1 MMIGDLM
8 KIFKKILTRFWYF
21 FDILMFIAAV
31 LTINIV
37 LFTQVSL
44 LAGGI
49 SLAISFV
56 AVGLAS
62 EIIEEHIESKK
73 GGD

>member
-1 MMIGDLM
+1 
-8 KIFKKILTRFWYF
+8 
-21 FDILMFIAAV
+21 MFIAAV

-56 AVGLAS
+56 TVGLAS

>member
-1 MMIGDLM
+1 M

-21 FDILMFIAAV
+21 FDIMMFIAAV

-73 GGD
+73 GGN

>member
-1 MMIGDLM
+1 MIGDLM

-56 AVGLAS
+56 TVGLAS

>member
-1 MMIGDLM
+1 MIGDLM

-21 FDILMFIAAV
+21 FDILMFISAV

>member
-1 MMIGDLM
+1 MIGDLM
-8 KIFKKILTRFWYF
+8 KIFKNILTRFWYF

>member
-1 MMIGDLM
+1 M
-8 KIFKKILTRFWYF
+8 
-21 FDILMFIAAV
+21 MFIAAV